1 MEFAYSLAMY
11 APPDMY
17 RKPPRKP
24 SEAPSQLSTTKTGTI
39 TTTTTTTAGTTST
52 TTTTAAT
59 TNNLN
64 SAEHNHKHHNHHHHY
79 NHTSPRTIT
88 SRTTNNDDDENEDQ
102 DQDQDQDEE
111 EDEDDDYDTNSNS
124 TTKNNYSTSTRT
136 STSASTSATAT
147 ARASVGVNP
156 NSSNPPPSS
165 LPTAFTDPTTTTSS
179 SSSSRPDHS
188 VRRFRRSS
196 RRRAASATTATTST
210 TSHHL
215 PTNAL
220 ANVAAAI
227 DSSRHSRTSSSSGA
241 SSRTSHEA
249 APPRSL
255 LQAFRPSSSK
265 RHTTGSEIT
274 HTPAPLTTT
283 GSAGTTVASPPPAST
298 THSASA
304 SQPES
309 LAASL
314 KSPKQ
319 IRPGPLHFFRRRD
332 SHQRKPDP
340 SQLSPTPTSPPIYAQ
355 TGSPSSSRPSRLNE
369 SRYQHDIS
377 GSFAP
382 LSKYYSPSSRYDSV
396 SSASVTASSL
406 ITSVMSSHEHLPV
419 VAGGSASVS
428 TASASSSSKA
438 PSVGPKPL
446 VTRNNRTYIHEPTLA
461 YPLPVDLSELH
472 RQSLRTLLL
481 FQLFGGPIISGAFA
495 NKPPSRVLEVGC
507 GSAFWSMMCHR
518 YFAQHGHASISFTG
532 IDIVPLAG
540 AGLDPNIKPDK
551 DMRWQFVQHD
561 IRRLPCPFPDEEF
574 DLIMVKDMSLSV
586 SYRDN
591 QPMFEEYVRMLKPG
605 GVVEVWETDHTI
617 RMLRPNVLK
626 APKPSRASSDSDSS
640 SDDDD
645 DEDTNVER
653 LGAYCMTTNT
663 PLSTPL
669 NPFLV
674 EYNAWATKALE
685 LRGLSAVPCTLIGP
699 HILQESEILTDV
711 RSKRLAV
718 PLSEIRWEREGV
730 GGVVTKDGK
739 SYIDSMKGKSRPS
752 DIKGAKPGAKALT
765 PGQAALR
772 RTALESTVGLIL
784 SLEPLLREA
793 SGKSQDEWDS
803 WTGKMTNDLLRDG
816 GTNCGEC
823 LEVGA
828 WTARKR
834 SRKT

>member
-1 MEFAYSLAMY
+1 MEFAYSLALY

-24 SEAPSQLSTTKTGTI
+24 SEAPSQLSTTN
-39 TTTTTTTAGTTST
+39 TTTTTTTTTTSPENSASPRTTTNT
-52 TTTTAAT
+52 TTTTT
-59 TNNLN
+59 ISHDNG
-64 SAEHNHKHHNHHHHY
+64 
-79 NHTSPRTIT
+79 PVIT
-88 SRTTNNDDDENEDQ
+88 SDDDDDDQDDDNDNDNDD
-102 DQDQDQDEE
+102 
-111 EDEDDDYDTNSNS
+111 TSSNS
-124 TTKNNYSTSTRT
+124 TTKNNYSTASARASVGASARASVGASPGANPNSTHPP
-136 STSASTSATAT
+136 STSASTE
-147 ARASVGVNP
+147 
-156 NSSNPPPSS
+156 
-165 LPTAFTDPTTTTSS
+165 SS
-179 SSSSRPDHS
+179 SSSSSFYRPDRS
-188 VRRFRRSS
+188 IRRFRRSS
-196 RRRAASATTATTST
+196 RRRAASATAAATST
-210 TSHHL
+210 TSHAS
-215 PTNAL
+215 AL
-220 ANVAAAI
+220 ASVSAAI

-249 APPRSL
+249 PPSRSL
-255 LQAFRPSSSK
+255 LQAFRPSNNK
-265 RHTTGSEIT
+265 RHTTGSEF
-274 HTPAPLTTT
+274 TPTPSPLTT
-283 GSAGTTVASPPPAST
+283 SPAASTVASSPSAST

-319 IRPGPLHFFRRRD
+319 YRPGPLHFFRRRD
-332 SHQRKPDP
+332 SHQRKSDA
-340 SQLSPTPTSPPIYAQ
+340 SQLPPTPTSPICAP
-355 TGSPSSSRPSRLNE
+355 TGSSSSSRPSRLNE

-377 GSFAP
+377 ASLSS
-382 LSKYYSPSSRYDSV
+382 LSKYYSPSSRYDSI
-396 SSASVTASSL
+396 SSASVTASSV
-406 ITSVMSSHEHLPV
+406 ITSVMSSHEQLP

-428 TASASSSSKA
+428 TASASTSSKT

-481 FQLFGGPIISGAFA
+481 FQLFGGPIISTAFA

-540 AGLDPNIKPDK
+540 AGLDSETKPDK
-551 DMRWQFVQHD
+551 DMRWRFVQHD
-561 IRRLPCPFPDEEF
+561 IRRFPCPFPDEEF

-586 SYRDN
+586 SFRDT
-591 QPMFEEYVRMLKPG
+591 QPLFEEYLRILKPG

-626 APKPSRASSDSDSS
+626 PPKPSRASSDSDSS

-645 DEDTNVER
+645 DDEANVER
-653 LGAYCMTTNT
+653 LGAYLMTTNT

-752 DIKGAKPGAKALT
+752 DVKGTRSGGKALT
-765 PGQAALR
+765 AGQAALR

-834 SRKT
+834 SSKTA

>member
-24 SEAPSQLSTTKTGTI
+24 SEAPSQLSTTTNTNTNTTTTTTTTTTNNTT
-39 TTTTTTTAGTTST
+39 TTTTTTTASGENSASPRTTIT
-52 TTTTAAT
+52 TTTH
-59 TNNLN
+59 NNRP
-64 SAEHNHKHHNHHHHY
+64 E
-79 NHTSPRTIT
+79 IT
-88 SRTTNNDDDENEDQ
+88 SDDDHDDQ
-102 DQDQDQDEE
+102 DDQDD
-111 EDEDDDYDTNSNS
+111 DHDDDTSSNS
-124 TTKNNYSTSTRT
+124 TTKNNYSTA
-136 STSASTSATAT
+136 SASVRAS
-147 ARASVGVNP
+147 ARASVGASPGANP
-156 NSSNPPPSS
+156 NSTHPPSTS
-165 LPTAFTDPTTTTSS
+165 AATEPSS
-179 SSSSRPDHS
+179 SSSSYRLDHS

-196 RRRAASATTATTST
+196 RRRAASATTAATST
-210 TSHHL
+210 TSHAS
-215 PTNAL
+215 AL
-220 ANVAAAI
+220 ASVSAAI

-249 APPRSL
+249 PPSRSL
-255 LQAFRPSSSK
+255 LQAFRPSSNK
-265 RHTTGSEIT
+265 RHTTGSEIPPT
-274 HTPAPLTTT
+274 LSPLTT
-283 GSAGTTVASPPPAST
+283 SPAASTVASSPSPST

-304 SQPES
+304 SQSES

-314 KSPKQ
+314 KSPRQ

-332 SHQRKPDP
+332 SHQRKSDA
-340 SQLSPTPTSPPIYAQ
+340 SQLPPTPTSPIYAPA
-355 TGSPSSSRPSRLNE
+355 GSLSASRPSRLNE

-377 GSFAP
+377 ASLSS

-396 SSASVTASSL
+396 SSASVTASSV
-406 ITSVMSSHEHLPV
+406 ITSVMSSHEQLPV
-419 VAGGSASVS
+419 AAGGSASVS
-428 TASASSSSKA
+428 TASASTSSKA

-481 FQLFGGPIISGAFA
+481 FQLFGGPIISTAFA

-540 AGLDPNIKPDK
+540 AGLDPETKPDK
-551 DMRWQFVQHD
+551 DMRWRFVQHD

-586 SYRDN
+586 SFRDN
-591 QPMFEEYVRMLKPG
+591 QPLFEEYLRMLKPG

-626 APKPSRASSDSDSS
+626 APKPSRPSSDSDSS

-645 DEDTNVER
+645 DDDANVER
-653 LGAYCMTTNT
+653 LGAYLMTTNT

-752 DIKGAKPGAKALT
+752 DMKGAKSGGKALT

-784 SLEPLLREA
+784 GLEPLLREA

-834 SRKT
+834 SSKTA